1 MYKNKNNNKFFFL
14 LLIIFTFIPY
24 ISLKE
29 IKIYEGETFEQDLKN
44 FIETKT
50 KLFLIFFAKNCDYC
64 GYSVR
69 VLKEL
74 VVPHY
79 ENDNKISFGVI
90 NLDRSSNFW
99 IGLKFNITH
108 IPYIIL
114 IEDKKMYLFKEQFEE
129 KQVIDFINEEKNIE
143 DALDIPED
151 VGLYKKINFYMADV
165 IQKTSNIFIKWG
177 LSKFWSNAIA
187 FILMILGFI
196 YLVYLE
202 HKLLNSVRTFISYC
216 SKSKKKKDNDINI
229 DDNKDNTNK
238 NIKEKNKTKID

>member
-1 MYKNKNNNKFFFL
+1 MYKNKTKFFFI
-14 LLIIFTFIPY
+14 LLITFTFISY
-24 ISLKE
+24 IFSKE
-29 IKIYEGETFEQDLKN
+29 IKIYEGDTFERDLKN
-44 FIETKT
+44 FIQTKT

-79 ENDNKISFGVI
+79 ENDDRISFGVI
-90 NLDRSSNFW
+90 NLDRKSNFW

-114 IEDKKMYLFKEQFEE
+114 IEDRKMYLFKEQFEE
-129 KQVIDFINEEKNIE
+129 NQVINFINEEKNIE

-151 VGLYKKINFYMADV
+151 VGLYKKINFFMANV
-165 IQKTSNIFIKWG
+165 VQKTSDIFIKWG
-177 LSKFWSNAIA
+177 LSVFWSNVLS
-187 FILMILGFI
+187 FILLILVFI

-202 HKLLNSVRTFISYC
+202 HKLLNSVRKLISYC
-216 SKSKKKKDNDINI
+216 SKLKNKKDNDINI
-229 DDNKDNTNK
+229 EENKDNVEK
-238 NIKEKNKTKID
+238 NIKDKNKTKID